1 MLNLVITCG
10 DHYPDVPPEVKFV
23 SKISMNCVDK
33 NGRVRLICLFN
44 RGQPLMIMAGG
55 GGLGQIKN

>member
-33 NGRVRLICLFN
+33 NGRVRLALFDLLKSVQDELADKEMIC
-44 RGQPLMIMAGG
+44 
-55 GGLGQIKN
+55 